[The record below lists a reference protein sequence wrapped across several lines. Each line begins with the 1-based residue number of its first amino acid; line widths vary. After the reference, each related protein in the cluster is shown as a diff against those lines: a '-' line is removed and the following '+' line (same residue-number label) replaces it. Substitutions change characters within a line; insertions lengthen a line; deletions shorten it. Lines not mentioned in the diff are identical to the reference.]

1 VKLPFPFQDGETPV
15 ALARRHGLFVYPK
28 LALGGTVALVPVAAL
43 FYLLGRLGRLDDDSL
58 LWIALGVSAL
68 WLIYWAVRLY
78 FFKYRYDNDIWAVT
92 NQRLVDST
100 KRHWLHVQV
109 ATTDLADI
117 EDMTVVRQGLLAT
130 LFDFGDIQ
138 CQTAGA
144 VRQFAVQGVPKPR
157 ELQALIHRLRDQART
172 AKLQIDT
179 PGGQDVK

>member
-1 VKLPFPFQDGETPV
+1 MKLPFPFQDGETPV

-78 FFKYRYDNDIWAVT
+78 FFKYRYDNDIWVVS
-92 NQRLVDST
+92 NQRIIDSVKNHWFHLQMSTADLV
-100 KRHWLHVQV
+100 
-109 ATTDLADI
+109 DI
-117 EDMTVVRQGLLAT
+117 EDMSVIRSGLLNT
-130 LFDFGDIQ
+130 VFDFGDIE

-144 VRQFAVQGVPKPR
+144 VRKFALRGIPRPR
-157 ELQALIHRLRDQART
+157 EVQAMVDRLRDQARAAT
-172 AKLQIDT
+172 KE
-179 PGGQDVK
+179 